1 MHEPQHT
8 LLQNNLAPLQLVAVH
23 QSPTKVETLDHLQ
36 RSAAVRQAPVKVP
49 TLGHQLL
56 EWVAWGQRS
65 LQAPPVFA

>member
-36 RSAAVRQAPVKVP
+36 RLVAVRQAPVKVP
-49 TLGHQLL
+49 TLGH
-56 EWVAWGQRS
+56 
-65 LQAPPVFA
+65 